1 MRLAVVI
8 VVKTDTGVPDDNVGH
23 QLDIYECLEI
33 VNAETTMVNRQGDA
47 GDSNQTRSG
56 YVCELHILRTVG

>member
-1 MRLAVVI
+1 
-8 VVKTDTGVPDDNVGH
+8 
-23 QLDIYECLEI
+23 LEI